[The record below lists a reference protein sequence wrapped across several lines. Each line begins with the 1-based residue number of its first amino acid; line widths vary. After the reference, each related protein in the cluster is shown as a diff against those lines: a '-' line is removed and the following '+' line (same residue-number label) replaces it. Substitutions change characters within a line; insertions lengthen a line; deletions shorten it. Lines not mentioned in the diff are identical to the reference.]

1 MELLVSTPG
10 TMVRQRDGMF
20 ILTEGQRKKEIA
32 PSKLSRIVLSSS
44 SAVTGRAVMLAQ
56 EHNIDLVILD
66 KFGEPVGRFWHSKLG
81 RVAVVRRRQLEAASE
96 DLGLA
101 IAVGLVK
108 TKLFHQANYLKTLS
122 QKREKLKPDLWQA
135 AERILE
141 LKKSIEGLDPK
152 ASIEDR
158 RNSIMG
164 WEGTAGRIY
173 FENLSRIMPEPF
185 KFQGRTRRPARD
197 PFNAVLNYCYGILY
211 SRVEQA
217 CILAGLDP
225 FVGFLHA
232 DNYGQTSLVFDL
244 IEPFRIYGEKACVG
258 LFTGRH
264 IKQEH
269 FDVSDQAVSLH
280 LDGKPVV
287 VTALNDHLEKK
298 IRYRRRTMRRFNVI
312 RQEAHRLSALLET
325 GNPSPDIVATEEF

>member
-1 MELLVSTPG
+1 MELVITTRG
-10 TMVRQRDGMF
+10 TLLKAREGMF
-20 ILTEGQRKKEIA
+20 VLSAGDKKKEISPA
-32 PSKLSRIVLSSS
+32 RLSRIVMSSS

-81 RVAVVRRRQLEAASE
+81 RVAVVRRRQLEAAGE
-96 DLGLA
+96 NLGLA

-108 TKLFHQANYLKTLS
+108 VKLFHQANYLKTLA
-122 QKREKLKPDLWQA
+122 QKREKLKPDLWQV

-141 LKKSIEGLDPK
+141 LKQSIEALDPK
-152 ASIEDR
+152 ATIEER

-173 FENLSRIMPEPF
+173 FDKLSQIMPEPF
-185 KFQGRTRRPARD
+185 TFQGRSRRPARD

-269 FDVSDQAVSLH
+269 FAVSDKAVSLSA
-280 LDGKPVV
+280 DGKPIVV
-287 VTALNDHLEKK
+287 AALNDHLEKK
-298 IRYRRRTMRRFNVI
+298 IRYRSRIMRRFNVI
-312 RQEAHRLSALLET
+312 RQEAHRLSALLES
-325 GNPSPDIVATEEF
+325 GNPSFEMVATEEF

>member
-1 MELLVSTPG
+1 MELVITTPG
-10 TMVRQRDGMF
+10 TIVKQREGMF
-20 ILTEGQRKKEIA
+20 LLRAGDVKKEIA
-32 PSKLSRIVLSSS
+32 ASRVRRIIISPST
-44 SAVTGRAVMLAQ
+44 AVTGQAVILAQ
-56 EHNIDLVILD
+56 ENNIDIVILD

-81 RVAVVRRRQLEAASE
+81 RVAVVRRRQLEAAGE
-96 DLGLA
+96 LLGLA
-101 IAVGLVK
+101 IATSFVMA
-108 TKLFHQANYLKTLS
+108 KLRNQADFLKKLA
-122 QKREKLKPDLWQA
+122 QKREKLKDDLWEA

-141 LKKSIEGLDPK
+141 LKGKVEKIGAGTSLDEK
-152 ASIEDR
+152 

-173 FENLSRIMPEPF
+173 FDKLAQVVPEPF
-185 KFQGRTRRPARD
+185 RFEGRSRRPARD

-244 IEPFRIYGEKACVG
+244 IEPFRIYAETTSVS
-258 LFTGRH
+258 LFTGRR
-264 IKQEH
+264 IKEEFFNRSEH
-269 FDVSDQAVSLH
+269 AVTLNKE
-280 LDGKPVV
+280 GKPLVV
-287 VTALNDHLEKK
+287 SSLNEHLEAK

-312 RQEAHRLSALLET
+312 RQEAHRIAALLEK
-325 GNPSPDIVATEEF
+325 GDPDPAIVDVEEF